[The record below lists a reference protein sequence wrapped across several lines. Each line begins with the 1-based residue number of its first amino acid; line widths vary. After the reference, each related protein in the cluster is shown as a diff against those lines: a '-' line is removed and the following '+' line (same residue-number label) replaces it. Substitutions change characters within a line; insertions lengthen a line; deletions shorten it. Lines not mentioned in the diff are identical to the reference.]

1 MAKSNSIEKLRGRE
15 NFDTWKISAQSYLT
29 INGYWSCTKA
39 VPGESAS
46 EGILE
51 KHEKALSEL
60 TLMIE
65 PSLYSYIQGK
75 VNAKEAWDALNAA
88 FSDTG
93 TCRKVFLLQQWIST
107 KLSDSSSMEDYVNK
121 MTGLWTKVK
130 AVGFTIDE
138 EVAASVLLAGL
149 PAEYKPMILGME
161 NSKEKLSIDY
171 IKNLLLQGAIVED
184 SNVSSALI
192 AKGKKKVRKVKCYN
206 CGGPHFA
213 NKCPKKKMDK
223 KSEDHA
229 LFTSLLASNSQDKW
243 QIDSGC
249 TAHMTRSRAK
259 MQKIRDGEGKEV
271 ICANNQKIKVNCV
284 GDVTQQV
291 YTENGQ
297 NSILMKNVQ
306 FVPDL
311 CVNLMSVAQ
320 IVKNFNTVLFTIN
333 GCFIKNKE
341 GRTIATGSFVNDTFI
356 LNTVENTAY
365 AAKTSDDTVLWHKR
379 MGHVSL
385 SNMHFLKSYGDIQTS
400 MNLNCVTCA
409 EGKHS
414 KTPFKNSGTRA
425 TDFLEIV
432 HSDVC
437 GKMSVNSIGGAGYF
451 VTFIDDFSRKI
462 VIYAIKNKSQ
472 VFDCFVK
479 YKNYAENLLDK
490 RIKTL
495 RTDNGSEY
503 CNHKFNQICESN
515 GIVHQK
521 SCVYTPQ
528 QNGLSE
534 RYNRTIVERARCLLF
549 DSSLPRN
556 FWAEAV
562 ATAVRLINSTP
573 NTVTREV
580 PDVLWYKKPIDY
592 KRSRSTTIFSKF
604 SAVKQWCINLV
615 RNAPNSIKNQRNA
628 FLSDTRTLKKV
639 IAYLIHK
646 PKR

>member
-1 MAKSNSIEKLRGRE
+1 M
-15 NFDTWKISAQSYLT
+15 
-29 INGYWSCTKA
+29 
-39 VPGESAS
+39 PGESAS

-107 KLSDSSSMEDYVNK
+107 KLSGSSSMEDYVNK

-130 AVGFTIDE
+130 SVGFTIDE

-213 NKCPKKKMDK
+213 NKCPKKKMDQ
-223 KSEDHA
+223 KSEHHA

-259 MQKIRDGEGKEV
+259 LQKIRDGEGKEV
-271 ICANNQKIKVNCV
+271 ICANNSKIKVNCV

-320 IVKNFNTVLFTIN
+320 IVK
-333 GCFIKNKE
+333 
-341 GRTIATGSFVNDTFI
+341 
-356 LNTVENTAY
+356 
-365 AAKTSDDTVLWHKR
+365 
-379 MGHVSL
+379 
-385 SNMHFLKSYGDIQTS
+385 
-400 MNLNCVTCA
+400 
-409 EGKHS
+409 
-414 KTPFKNSGTRA
+414 
-425 TDFLEIV
+425 
-432 HSDVC
+432 
-437 GKMSVNSIGGAGYF
+437 
-451 VTFIDDFSRKI
+451 
-462 VIYAIKNKSQ
+462 
-472 VFDCFVK
+472 
-479 YKNYAENLLDK
+479 
-490 RIKTL
+490 KTL
-495 RTDNGSEY
+495 TL
-503 CNHKFNQICESN
+503 F
-515 GIVHQK
+515 
-521 SCVYTPQ
+521 
-528 QNGLSE
+528 
-534 RYNRTIVERARCLLF
+534 CL
-549 DSSLPRN
+549 
-556 FWAEAV
+556 
-562 ATAVRLINSTP
+562 
-573 NTVTREV
+573 
-580 PDVLWYKKPIDY
+580 
-592 KRSRSTTIFSKF
+592 
-604 SAVKQWCINLV
+604 Q
-615 RNAPNSIKNQRNA
+615 
-628 FLSDTRTLKKV
+628 
-639 IAYLIHK
+639 
-646 PKR
+646 

>member
-1 MAKSNSIEKLRGRE
+1 
-15 NFDTWKISAQSYLT
+15 
-29 INGYWSCTKA
+29 
-39 VPGESAS
+39 
-46 EGILE
+46 
-51 KHEKALSEL
+51 
-60 TLMIE
+60 
-65 PSLYSYIQGK
+65 
-75 VNAKEAWDALNAA
+75 
-88 FSDTG
+88 
-93 TCRKVFLLQQWIST
+93 
-107 KLSDSSSMEDYVNK
+107 
-121 MTGLWTKVK
+121 
-130 AVGFTIDE
+130 
-138 EVAASVLLAGL
+138 
-149 PAEYKPMILGME
+149 
-161 NSKEKLSIDY
+161 
-171 IKNLLLQGAIVED
+171 
-184 SNVSSALI
+184 
-192 AKGKKKVRKVKCYN
+192 
-206 CGGPHFA
+206 
-213 NKCPKKKMDK
+213 
-223 KSEDHA
+223 
-229 LFTSLLASNSQDKW
+229 
-243 QIDSGC
+243 
-249 TAHMTRSRAK
+249 

-271 ICANNQKIKVNCV
+271 ICANNSKIKVNCV

-409 EGKHS
+409 EGKHNR
-414 KTPFKNSGTRA
+414 TPSKNSGTRA